1 MSLASAW
8 SRKFVHDF
16 AQFARAIIDSL
27 LEINCIPIEEKEIF
41 ITFTH
46 LKNRKAYKR
55 DQNQID
61 FLQCSDDHVA
71 LPAIICED
79 YGFLN
84 RMGGGAG
91 SDVLEMLCCFTGR
104 AGASWAKHSFVN
116 NSSSNKNCSCGNS
129 SMSSACVIVLVS
141 GDSPAGLILYGRA
154 HWNHAKDL
162 HDRNGWNNPRDSARF
177 QIFKHFWLFE
187 TLCDLE
193 YRPSQKAGHGTN
205 SKSLACI

>member
-1 MSLASAW
+1 MVSTTTSLFPASASERGRVLSLVTLCCVSMSIASAR
-8 SRKFVHDF
+8 SRKFVHEF
-16 AQFARAIIDSL
+16 AQFVRAIIDSL
-27 LEINCIPIEEKEIF
+27 LEINHSPIEEQEIF

-104 AGASWAKHSFVN
+104 AGAS
-116 NSSSNKNCSCGNS
+116 
-129 SMSSACVIVLVS
+129 
-141 GDSPAGLILYGRA
+141 
-154 HWNHAKDL
+154 
-162 HDRNGWNNPRDSARF
+162 
-177 QIFKHFWLFE
+177 
-187 TLCDLE
+187 
-193 YRPSQKAGHGTN
+193 
-205 SKSLACI
+205 